1 MELRL
6 CVSVMNQEK
15 QKRIV
20 VGITAAAVVLMVI
33 LIVFWVYQI
42 IAISVKNNRIKEL
55 ETEIAAVQE
64 YIEDL
69 EESSEE
75 YQNNLLW
82 LEIAARELGMLSG
95 NGD

>member
-1 MELRL
+1 M
-6 CVSVMNQEK
+6 
-15 QKRIV
+15 
-20 VGITAAAVVLMVI
+20 VGVTAAAVVLMVI

-42 IAISVKNNRIKEL
+42 IAISVKNSRIKEL
-55 ETEIAAVQE
+55 ETEIASVQE
-64 YIEDL
+64 YIADL

-95 NGD
+95 GD

>member
-1 MELRL
+1 MRL